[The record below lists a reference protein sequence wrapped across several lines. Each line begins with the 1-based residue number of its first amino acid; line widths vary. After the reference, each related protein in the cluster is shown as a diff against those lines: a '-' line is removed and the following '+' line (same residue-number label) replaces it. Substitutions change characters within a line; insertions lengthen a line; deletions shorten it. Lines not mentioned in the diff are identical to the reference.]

1 MTNKEIKEHI
11 KKVKNI
17 VGDNDVRKDDSI
29 LPCCIDF
36 YNWKADEI
44 DNTPEDFNWKEF
56 WKDCKEEY
64 PLHSVSGGYHF
75 NNEEK
80 IIYLEEK
87 KVEINLLRNLIET
100 KSTNP
105 SVLEIGYGFG
115 GAAKKFENNGF
126 IYTGIDY
133 ISSNKDCK
141 NEPDKFIEISENG
154 IPENILI
161 KDSFDL
167 VYSENVFQHL
177 TKKQRVQYYNE
188 AYTVLKDGGV
198 FFFNLL
204 CKNDEF
210 FDEKYTEEE
219 IKKLN
224 YATNFFGV
232 HTYVP
237 YKHEVINTLEDIGFI
252 VTDIRLKKTSDER
265 TYWVTIMSKKEK
277 INR

>member
-11 KKVKNI
+11 KKVKNR
-17 VGDNDVRKDDSI
+17 VGDNDVRKDDSMF
-29 LPCCIDF
+29 PCCLEFCDW
-36 YNWKADEI
+36 NANEI
-44 DNTPEDFNWKEF
+44 DNIPEDFNWKEF
-56 WKDCKEEY
+56 WEDCKEEY
-64 PLHSVSGGYHF
+64 PLHSVAGGYIF
-75 NNEEK
+75 NTEEK
-80 IIYLEEK
+80 IRFYEERNVK
-87 KVEINLLRNLIET
+87 IDLLRDEIKT

-133 ISSNKDCK
+133 VSSNKDCK

-177 TKKQRVQYYNE
+177 TKRQRLQYYNE

-210 FDEKYTEEE
+210 FDKKYTEEE
-219 IKKLN
+219 VKKLN
-224 YATNFFGV
+224 YASNFFGV

-237 YKHEVINTLEDIGFI
+237 RKHEVINSLEDIGFT
-252 VTDIRLKKTSDER
+252 VTDIRLKKISDER
-265 TYWVTIMSKKEK
+265 TYWVTIMSRKNKS
-277 INR
+277 I

>member
-1 MTNKEIKEHI
+1 M
-11 KKVKNI
+11 
-17 VGDNDVRKDDSI
+17 G
-29 LPCCIDF
+29 L
-36 YNWKADEI
+36 
-44 DNTPEDFNWKEF
+44 
-56 WKDCKEEY
+56 
-64 PLHSVSGGYHF
+64 
-75 NNEEK
+75 
-80 IIYLEEK
+80 
-87 KVEINLLRNLIET
+87 
-100 KSTNP
+100 
-105 SVLEIGYGFG
+105 G

-133 ISSNKDCK
+133 VSSNKDCK

-188 AYTVLKDGGV
+188 AYTVLKEGGV
-198 FFFNLL
+198 FFFNLF

-210 FDEKYTEEE
+210 FDKKYTEEE

-237 YKHEVINTLEDIGFI
+237 YKHEVISCLEDIGFT
-252 VTDIRLKKTSDER
+252 VTDIQLRNTLDKR
-265 TYWVTIMSKKEK
+265 THFATIISKK
-277 INR
+277 NN